1 MTRALHQHGRGHG
14 FESRSS
20 LNFFRLFFRNCL
32 RQRLHERGFK
42 SSRFHALETA
52 SKTIR
57 FQSDYTVPFS
67 PFSSANLMPISFPG
81 TVISEEGDMGSSKI
95 SRQNSNRIQIDAISP
110 FTRQMKPYRFENA
123 PPLSA
128 FSNRP
133 GFGYGLDR
141 RRVNGRCNRIES
153 DAVTNETAFV

>member
-1 MTRALHQHGRGHG
+1 MG
-14 FESRSS
+14 
-20 LNFFRLFFRNCL
+20 L

-57 FQSDYTVPFS
+57 FQSVYTVSIS
-67 PFSSANLMPISFPG
+67 PFF
-81 TVISEEGDMGSSKI
+81 EI
-95 SRQNSNRIQIDAISP
+95 SRQNSNRIQIDALSP

-123 PPLSA
+123 PLLSA

-141 RRVNGRCNRIES
+141 RRVNES
-153 DAVTNETAFV
+153 DAVTNKTTFV